1 MINLSALMFALVG
14 TLIITCLV
22 EGLVGCIRM
31 YRYNRKVKTEE
42 SNDD

>member
-14 TLIITCLV
+14 TLIITCLA
-22 EGLVGCIRM
+22 EGLVGCIR
-31 YRYNRKVKTEE
+31 NRKVKTRE